1 MKVHFTSFQMTSISS
16 RLASYFPKKSS
27 GKILLFDKQ
36 ERAVMM
42 RAQTSRAMYICYWSA
57 RVLGWGL
64 LLYFSYLGEDIVS
77 ILVSRRI
84 YSVTIIL
91 YEISMIFGIRVTINT
106 RYEKIVSLRKSYVL
120 HENIKENYES
130 RYYKMKILLDTRKNH
145 WLFHTCSGPC
155 MEKSSEL
162 FMQIGHF

>member
-1 MKVHFTSFQMTSISS
+1 MI
-16 RLASYFPKKSS
+16 R
-27 GKILLFDKQ
+27 
-36 ERAVMM
+36 
-42 RAQTSRAMYICYWSA
+42 
-57 RVLGWGL
+57 GL

-91 YEISMIFGIRVTINT
+91 YEISMIFGIRVTIST

-145 WLFHTCSGPC
+145 
-155 MEKSSEL
+155 
-162 FMQIGHF
+162 